1 MKLDFESKILIAIVV
16 VMCGLTIIFNIRQS
30 QNEQHF
36 SFLAQSFLN
45 GKTYFLEMPGTW
57 DDTVVFGDRNY
68 RASGLLSALILVPGV
83 WFWGIN
89 NWGLFS
95 QAMIQI
101 PAVIGIWILV
111 WLVARRIGWG
121 RREAVWAAVLFC
133 WATVFSGVALWPWSW
148 QFAQVLSVLLWWVIL
163 AWYTANQKPLILGV
177 LLGLLYLTRSTA
189 SVGIVFF
196 VLAYLYKRKW
206 SKSLLVCLPYLIMVV
221 VGGWYNQVRFG
232 NFWESGQMWVR
243 VDPILNEF
251 RKNGEFSIVNVP
263 RNAFYLMLGLP
274 KLSTTSP
281 YVKADVMGMGMF
293 VTSPYMI
300 FWLWKLR
307 KNRDRLTKHMLL
319 SVILITVP
327 ILMFFSTGFRQ
338 VGYRYSLD
346 FLPLVYWWCLVKLKQ
361 GGFEISRTVKIVGVI
376 WCMVNVYFLITV
388 FYKFTT

>member
-148 QFAQVLSVLLWWVIL
+148 QFAQVLSVLRRVTL
-163 AWYTANQKPLILGV
+163 YEYRERANDKTDGIRRYDRLFLHAV
-177 LLGLLYLTRSTA
+177 RNST
-189 SVGIVFF
+189 
-196 VLAYLYKRKW
+196 
-206 SKSLLVCLPYLIMVV
+206 
-221 VGGWYNQVRFG
+221 
-232 NFWESGQMWVR
+232 
-243 VDPILNEF
+243 
-251 RKNGEFSIVNVP
+251 VP
-263 RNAFYLMLGLP
+263 RSEKNNATF
-274 KLSTTSP
+274 TSKP
-281 YVKADVMGMGMF
+281 
-293 VTSPYMI
+293 
-300 FWLWKLR
+300 
-307 KNRDRLTKHMLL
+307 DR
-319 SVILITVP
+319 
-327 ILMFFSTGFRQ
+327 
-338 VGYRYSLD
+338 
-346 FLPLVYWWCLVKLKQ
+346 
-361 GGFEISRTVKIVGVI
+361 E
-376 WCMVNVYFLITV
+376 N
-388 FYKFTT
+388 